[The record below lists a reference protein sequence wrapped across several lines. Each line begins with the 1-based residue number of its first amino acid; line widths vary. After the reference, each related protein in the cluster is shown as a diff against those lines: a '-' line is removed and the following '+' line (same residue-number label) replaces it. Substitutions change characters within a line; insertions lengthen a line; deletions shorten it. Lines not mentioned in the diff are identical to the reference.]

1 MIFHYMKDGTRR
13 DSIDGYIV
21 KYEQKKDLYRRLLKK
36 ENGTNGNKH
45 TSSDIRKK

>member
-21 KYEQKKDLYRRLLKK
+21 KYEQKKDLYKRLTKK
-36 ENGTNGNKH
+36 EKSFHDNDDPSK
-45 TSSDIRKK
+45 DIRKK